1 MRSKHRARALG
12 LLIFESAL
20 IYMCGVAAIQIRFAG
35 NAAEAM
41 IMRRGWVKLLAA
53 MAVAQVAFYLF
64 DLYDFKA
71 VGRRPGLTLRI
82 MQALGLAAVTL
93 ALLFYAVPQMM
104 LGRGVFA
111 LALALMLTAMVGWRA
126 VATWLLGHPR
136 LSERV
141 LILGTD
147 LQAISI
153 AREIMQRRGHG
164 YEVIGFVGQTKALVG
179 QSLINP
185 RVIGVMDDL
194 EELVRRQRPDR
205 IVVAL
210 PDRRGKLPLDLL
222 LRLKVR
228 DEIQVEESSRFFER
242 LTGKISTD
250 RLQPGQLVFAETG
263 RWMRLYRRLRRVF
276 DVVSSLIGFALLSPL
291 MALTAIAIRI
301 ESPGPVVY
309 TQERVGLYGRKFRIF
324 KFRSMRSDAEA
335 QGPVWACENDPRATR
350 VGRIIRRLRIDETP
364 QFFNIL
370 RGEMSLI
377 GPRPERPE
385 FVEQFEERIP
395 YYSERHLV
403 KPGLT
408 GWAQVS
414 YPYGASFEDARE
426 KHQYDLYY
434 IKNQS
439 PLLDAIILLETARV
453 VLFGVFHDE

>member
-1 MRSKHRARALG
+1 

-20 IYMCGVAAIQIRFAG
+20 IYLCGVAAIRIRFAG
-35 NAAEAM
+35 EAGETM
-41 IMRRGWVKLLAA
+41 IARHGWVKLLAA
-53 MAVAQVAFYLF
+53 MVVAQVAFYLF

-71 VGRRPGLTLRI
+71 IGQRSALPLRI
-82 MQALGLAAVTL
+82 MQALGLSAVAL
-93 ALLFYAVPQMM
+93 ALLFYAIPQMM

-111 LALALMLTAMVGWRA
+111 LALALMLTAMTGWRA

-136 LSERV
+136 LAERV

-147 LQAISI
+147 IPAIAI
-153 AREIMQRRGHG
+153 AREIMQRREHG
-164 YEVIGFVGQTKALVG
+164 YEVIGFVGQDFALVG

-185 RVIGVMDDL
+185 HVIGVMDDL
-194 EELVRRQRPDR
+194 EELVRRGRPDR

-210 PDRRGKLPLDLL
+210 SDRRGRLPLDLL
-222 LRLKVR
+222 LKLKVR

-250 RLQPGQLVFAETG
+250 RLRPGQLVFAETS
-263 RWMRLYRRLRRVF
+263 RWMRLYRRLRRLF
-276 DVVSSLIGFALLSPL
+276 DIVSSLIGMALSSPL
-291 MALTAIAIRI
+291 MILTAIAIRI
-301 ESPGPVVY
+301 ESPGPVIY
-309 TQERVGLYGRKFRIF
+309 TQERVGLHGRQFRMF
-324 KFRSMRSDAEA
+324 KFRSMRFDAEA
-335 QGPVWACENDPRATR
+335 HGPVWAGENDPRVTR
-350 VGRIIRRLRIDETP
+350 VGRIIRKLRIDETP

-377 GPRPERPE
+377 GPRPERLE
-385 FVEQFEERIP
+385 FVEQLEERIP

-408 GWAQVS
+408 GWAQVC

-453 VLFGVFHDE
+453 VLFGRFSR

>member
-1 MRSKHRARALG
+1 MRSKHRARALC
-12 LLIFESAL
+12 LLTFESAL
-20 IYMCGVAAIQIRFAG
+20 IYLCGVAAIRIRFAG
-35 NAAEAM
+35 EATEAM
-41 IMRRGWVKLLAA
+41 IARQGWVKLLAA
-53 MAVAQVAFYLF
+53 MAIAQVAFYLF

-71 VGRRPGLTLRI
+71 IGQRSGRTLRI
-82 MQALGLAAVTL
+82 MQAMGLAAVTL
-93 ALLFYAVPQMM
+93 ALLFYAIPQMM

-111 LALALMLTAMVGWRA
+111 LALALMLTTMTGWRA
-126 VATWLLGHPR
+126 VVTWLIGHPR
-136 LSERV
+136 LAERV

-147 LQAISI
+147 LPAISI
-153 AREIMQRRGHG
+153 AREIMQRREHG

-194 EELVRRQRPDR
+194 EELVLRRRPDR

-210 PDRRGKLPLDLL
+210 SDRRGRLPLDLL

-250 RLQPGQLVFAETG
+250 RLQPGQLVFAEMSNWT
-263 RWMRLYRRLRRVF
+263 RLYRRLRRIF
-276 DVVSSLIGFALLSPL
+276 DIVSSLIGIAISFPL
-291 MALTAIAIRI
+291 MILTAIAIRI
-301 ESPGPVVY
+301 ESPGPVIY
-309 TQERVGLYGRKFRIF
+309 TQERVGLHGWKFKIF
-324 KFRSMRSDAEA
+324 KFRSMRTDAEA
-335 QGPVWACENDPRATR
+335 QGPVWAGENDPRVTR
-350 VGRIIRRLRIDETP
+350 VGRIIRKLRIDETP
-364 QFFNIL
+364 QFFNVL

-385 FVEQFEERIP
+385 FVRQLEERIP

-408 GWAQVS
+408 GWAQVC
-414 YPYGASFEDARE
+414 YPYGASFEDAQE

-439 PLLDAIILLETARV
+439 PLLDAIILFETARV
-453 VLFGVFHDE
+453 VLFGRFSR

>member
-1 MRSKHRARALG
+1 MFDFPSR
-12 LLIFESAL
+12 
-20 IYMCGVAAIQIRFAG
+20 
-35 NAAEAM
+35 
-41 IMRRGWVKLLAA
+41 LA
-53 MAVAQVAFYLF
+53 
-64 DLYDFKA
+64 
-71 VGRRPGLTLRI
+71 
-82 MQALGLAAVTL
+82 
-93 ALLFYAVPQMM
+93 
-104 LGRGVFA
+104 
-111 LALALMLTAMVGWRA
+111 
-126 VATWLLGHPR
+126 
-136 LSERV
+136 ERV

-147 LQAISI
+147 LQAVTV
-153 AREIMQRRGHG
+153 AHEIMRRRGRG
-164 YEVIGFVGQTKALVG
+164 YEVIGFVGDDLALVG

-194 EELVRRQRPDR
+194 EELVRRRRPDR

-210 PDRRGKLPLDLL
+210 SGLRDKAPFDLL
-222 LRLKVR
+222 VRLKDR
-228 DEIQVEESSRFFER
+228 DEIRVEEASRFFER
-242 LTGKISTD
+242 LTGKISMEH
-250 RLQPGQLVFAETG
+250 LQPWQLWRLVFAETG
-263 RWMRLYRRLRRVF
+263 RWARLNRRLRRVF
-276 DVVSSLIGFALLSPL
+276 DVVSSLIGIALSLPI

-309 TQERVGLYGRKFRIF
+309 TQERVGLRGRKFRIF
-324 KFRSMRSDAEA
+324 KLRSMRADAEA
-335 QGPVWACENDPRATR
+335 RGPVWASENDPRVTR
-350 VGRIIRRLRIDETP
+350 VGRVIRRLRIDETP

-385 FVEQFEERIP
+385 FVERLEKRIP

-426 KHQYDLYY
+426 KLQYDLYY

-453 VLFGVFHDE
+453 VLFGFVHDE

>member
-1 MRSKHRARALG
+1 MQSKHRSRALS
-12 LLIFESAL
+12 LLIFEGAL
-20 IYMCGVAAIQIRFAG
+20 IYLCGVVAIRIRYGTDAAD
-35 NAAEAM
+35 AM
-41 IMRRGWVKLLAA
+41 FTRHGWIKLLAA
-53 MAVAQVAFYLF
+53 MVVVQVAFYLF
-64 DLYDFKA
+64 DLYDFKTIGQRSA
-71 VGRRPGLTLRI
+71 LTLRI
-82 MQALGLAAVTL
+82 MQSLGLSAVAL
-93 ALLFYAVPQMM
+93 ALIFYAIPQMM

-111 LALALMLTAMVGWRA
+111 LALALMLTMMTGWRI
-126 VATWLLGHPR
+126 VATWLLRRPW
-136 LSERV
+136 LAERV

-147 LQAISI
+147 LPAINI
-153 AREIMQRRGHG
+153 AREILQRREHG
-164 YEVIGFVGQTKALVG
+164 YEVIGFVGNDSALVG

-185 RVIGVMDDL
+185 RVVGVMDDL
-194 EELVRRQRPDR
+194 EELVRRRRPDR

-210 PDRRGKLPLDLL
+210 SDRRGRLPLDLL

-263 RWMRLYRRLRRVF
+263 RWMRLYRRVRRLL
-276 DVVSSLIGFALLSPL
+276 DVAASLIGIALASPL
-291 MALTAIAIRI
+291 MVLTAIAVRL
-301 ESPGPVVY
+301 ESPGPILY
-309 TQERVGLYGRKFRIF
+309 LQERVGLHGRTFRIL
-324 KFRSMRSDAEA
+324 KFRSMRFDAESN
-335 QGPVWACENDPRATR
+335 GPVWADENDPRVTR
-350 VGRIIRRLRIDETP
+350 VGRIIRKLRIDETP

-377 GPRPERPE
+377 GPRPERPT
-385 FVEQFEERIP
+385 FVEQLEERIP

-408 GWAQVS
+408 GWAQVC
-414 YPYGASFEDARE
+414 YPYGASFDDARE

-453 VLFGVFHDE
+453 VLFGRLSR